1 MWKLDKILVP
11 VDGSE
16 YSYKAAQFSTSCAK
30 QFNSTVIILHCHKS
44 DFCYAND
51 IDYDEIHARMEEK
64 AEDLL
69 DCYREVYDK
78 EGIKHWEIIPDPP
91 AAQAIV
97 KIAGKEEVDMIIMG
111 THGRT
116 DLQGLLLGSVTH
128 KVLHL
133 ANCPVLIVR

>member
-1 MWKLDKILVP
+1 MRNILSILVVLTFILISATAFAGEGP
-11 VDGSE
+11 MQLPEGSNPE
-16 YSYKAAQFSTSCAK
+16 ASMH
-30 QFNSTVIILHCHKS
+30 N
-44 DFCYAND
+44 
-51 IDYDEIHARMEEK
+51 
-64 AEDLL
+64 
-69 DCYREVYDK
+69 K